1 LYIRIAGNV
10 SGNFSFA
17 YNMSPS
23 QGNLTPYFCTNLK
36 DHAKD
41 VDVEYFRELT
51 KPRIMPDIDPK
62 VALMVM
68 KFYVDLILADDGE
81 CDIMEVPRGDS
92 LMNRCITVIAKHWK
106 EEVCASMI
114 VDVEWENS
122 PESARRQS
130 STMHQH
136 AVIHRSLPPK
146 LQNHLLEKCLLGAK
160 VEVDAEKSKIEK
172 VGDFVKN
179 VETELEKATE
189 KQRQECN
196 DYLIQIEQLHQKAAD
211 LEEQLD
217 QRTKALEEY
226 RQELKNFRRVPGI
239 HNFGEVCKDDPKII
253 DKTKCTYS
261 ANPDH
266 HFPLH
271 RRGNNRPTQMPS
283 KGEELKNLAREN
295 GYLFDDGKGELLP
308 VFYYH
313 KKSDGDASSI

>member
-1 LYIRIAGNV
+1 MKISLLCIIDYQ
-10 SGNFSFA
+10 
-17 YNMSPS
+17 YKHE
-23 QGNLTPYFCTNLK
+23 L

-62 VALMVM
+62 VALMVL
-68 KFYVDLILADDGE
+68 KFYVDLILADDSD
-81 CDIMEVPRGDS
+81 CDIMEVLQGDS

-106 EEVCASMI
+106 EEVCGSMI
-114 VDVEWENS
+114 DDTEWENS
-122 PESARRQS
+122 TKSARQQIILS
-130 STMHQH
+130 HH
-136 AVIHRSLPPK
+136 PAAIHRSLPPK
-146 LQNHLLEKCLLGAK
+146 LQNHLLEKCILGAK
-160 VEVDAEKSKIEK
+160 IEVDAEKSKIEK
-172 VGDFVKN
+172 VGEFVKN

-196 DYLIQIEQLHQKAAD
+196 DYLIQIEHLHQKAAE
-211 LEEQLD
+211 LEEQLNEK
-217 QRTKALEEY
+217 TMALEEY
-226 RQELKNFRRVPGI
+226 KQELKNFRRVPGI

-266 HFPLH
+266 HYPLH
-271 RRGNNRPTQMPS
+271 RRGNSRPTQMPM

-295 GYLFDDGKGELLP
+295 GYVYDDGKGELLP